1 MCRIFYIF
9 ILLPIFL
16 ISQIEKE
23 VPLGSEKAP
32 SYVKNQY
39 DHVIVSGEFSEK
51 LKSRN
56 GKMFLYEMIGN
67 DDYLLD
73 SVNIS
78 AGKFSFK
85 KRLFY
90 AGVYRIAFNNSNNSL
105 DFVINPSEI
114 NKSQSLFIK
123 LNNFRIKKDYEIPNS
138 KDNDVK
144 KSYAAKEESINSKI
158 KLIRKSQKSRD
169 EKIREM
175 KTLQNELF
183 QYGLLLD
190 SQFPGT
196 YYGMIIS
203 NMQSPYNTISHLYF
217 NDIDFSDACIIR
229 SSLLPNRIQT
239 YIQNFNDYSN
249 NKFGFHD
256 AVDVVMEYAK
266 QNDKVAEF
274 CMYNML
280 DGFYNTGQ
288 TQKKNDPI
296 WNDLCDYIMNEYIFG
311 EGCGDD
317 IEPSDL
323 LKERASQFKN
333 LQVGNIPPNIITK
346 DLNGVDINLEYTCS
360 KNNYTVLLFWASHCN
375 HCMAEMPGFAN
386 WYSQNSEGVE
396 IIAISLDGQKKK
408 WETTVK
414 DNNFNWVNI
423 CQFKVYK
430 SPICLDYK
438 IKKTPSIFVL
448 NNKMEI
454 VAKPKST
461 HQLRSFL
468 LSN

>member
-1 MCRIFYIF
+1 MFIMHRLLYILIFF
-9 ILLPIFL
+9 PIFL
-16 ISQIEKE
+16 IAQEYI
-23 VPLGSEKAP
+23 
-32 SYVKNQY
+32 KNQSDY
-39 DHVIVSGEFSEK
+39 IVVSGEFSEQ
-51 LKSRN
+51 LKSKN
-56 GKMFLYEMIGN
+56 GKFFLYEMIGN
-67 DDYLLD
+67 DDYLID
-73 SVNIS
+73 SVNVK
-78 AGKFSFK
+78 AGKFAFK
-85 KRLFY
+85 KHLFY
-90 AGVYRIAFNNSNNSL
+90 TGVYRIAFNNSNNSL
-105 DFVINPSEI
+105 DFIINPSEI
-114 NKSQSLFIK
+114 QKNKSINIQI
-123 LNNFRIKKDYEIPNS
+123 NNYRIKKDYTIPNS
-138 KDNDVK
+138 VENKVK
-144 KSYAAKEESINSKI
+144 KLYTAKEEAINSKI
-158 KLIRKSQKSRD
+158 KLIKKSQKTR
-169 EKIREM
+169 EQKLQEM
-175 KTLQNELF
+175 KSLQNELF
-183 QYGLLLD
+183 EYGLSLNNQYPD
-190 SQFPGT
+190 T

-203 NMQSPYNTISHLYF
+203 HMQSPYNRISHLYF
-217 NDIDFSDACIIR
+217 NDIDFTDECIIR
-229 SSLLPNRIQT
+229 SSLLPTRIQT
-239 YIQNFNDYSN
+239 YIQNFNDYKN

-256 AVDVVMEYAK
+256 AVDVVMEYARK
-266 QNDKVAEF
+266 NEKVAEF

-288 TQKKNDPI
+288 TQKKNDQI

-317 IEPSDL
+317 IEPSAL

-333 LQVGNIPPNIITK
+333 LQIGNVPPNVITK
-346 DLNGVDINLEYTCS
+346 DLNGTSVNLKNICS
-360 KNNYTVLLFWASHCN
+360 KNTYTVLIFWASHCN

-386 WYSQNSEGVE
+386 WYSQNNDNVE
-396 IIAISLDGQKKK
+396 IVAVSLDGQKKK

-414 DNNFNWVNI
+414 ENKFNWINI